1 MTSPEFAAFVGI
13 DWGDQKHAVCLV
25 ADGVESERELPHRAA
40 EIDTWA
46 NELRTRFHGRLVAV
60 CVEQS
65 RGPLIYALLKYEFFV
80 LFPVNPK
87 HSVSRGPVSQW
98 QQGRSCRRPIA
109 VSVLDK
115 PPPPTEGLAPRRRS
129 NSLATDPVRRSAAL
143 RRRAHSL

>member
-1 MTSPEFAAFVGI
+1 MASPEFAAFVGI
-13 DWGDQKHAVCLV
+13 DWGDQKHAVCLMV
-25 ADGVESERELPHRAA
+25 DGVESERELPHRAA

-87 HSVSRGPVSQW
+87 QATLSRGSVSQW
-98 QQGRSCRRPIA
+98 QQGRSRRRPIA
-109 VSVLDK
+109 MSVLDK
-115 PPPPTEGLAPRRRS
+115 SPPPNEGLVPGR
-129 NSLATDPVRRSAAL
+129 
-143 RRRAHSL
+143 